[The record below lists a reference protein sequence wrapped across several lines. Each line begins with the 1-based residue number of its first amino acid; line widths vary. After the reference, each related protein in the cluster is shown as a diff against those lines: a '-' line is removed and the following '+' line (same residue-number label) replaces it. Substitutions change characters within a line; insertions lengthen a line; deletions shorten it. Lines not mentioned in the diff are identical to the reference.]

1 MIESNYIKLFLFYI
15 MTDNSF
21 DKVSVHFILCHIQV
35 HQSMREGCSFVDV
48 QVFEL

>member
-1 MIESNYIKLFLFYI
+1 MIERNYINFVLFYT

-35 HQSMREGCSFVDV
+35 HQSMREGCLFVDV